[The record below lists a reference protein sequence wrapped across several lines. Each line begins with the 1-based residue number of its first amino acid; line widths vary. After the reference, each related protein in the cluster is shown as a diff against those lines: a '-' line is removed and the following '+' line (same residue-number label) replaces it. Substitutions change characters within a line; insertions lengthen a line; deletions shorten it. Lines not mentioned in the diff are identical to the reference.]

1 MNKINKV
8 EILDCTLRDGS
19 YPLNFQ
25 FTSRDTNKISSN
37 LEIAG
42 IEYIEVGHGLG
53 LGASQPKYGV
63 AFESDEDYLLSSS
76 KSVKKSNIGS
86 FFIPGIGKIKNIK
99 SCKEKGLNFL
109 RIGVEPNN
117 ILSAIPYI
125 EYCLTNK
132 IQVFIN
138 IMKTYANSIT
148 NIKKQLDKLN
158 NYDLKAIYVVDSSG
172 CMFPNQVK
180 NYVKELN
187 KSKFAI
193 GFHGH
198 NNLNLA
204 NANCLAAI
212 EAGATFVDSS
222 LAGIGRSA
230 GNAQTEVLS
239 WLLSQNNY
247 SKKYDVFEFF
257 KIIEKN
263 ILPLNINLKNTE
275 LIDILLGISSFHS
288 SFLPLFKRTIG
299 KYDVDLFKLIYNV
312 SKIDCINPSEKLIQS
327 VAKDM
332 VRTYE

>member
-1 MNKINKV
+1 MNKKNNV

-25 FTSRDTNKISSN
+25 FTSRDTKKISSN
-37 LEIAG
+37 LENAG
-42 IEYIEVGHGLG
+42 IDYIEVGHGLG
-53 LGASQPKYGV
+53 LGASQPKFGI
-63 AFESDEDYLLSSS
+63 AFETDEEYLSSSS
-76 KSVKKSNIGS
+76 KSVKKSKIGS

-99 SCKEKGLNFL
+99 SCKAKGLNFI
-109 RIGVEPNN
+109 RIGVEPND

-125 EYCLTNK
+125 EYCLSNN
-132 IQVFIN
+132 IEVFIN
-138 IMKTYANSIT
+138 IMKTYANSIS
-148 NIKKQLDKLN
+148 NIKKQLEKLN
-158 NYDLKAIYVVDSSG
+158 KYNLKGIYVVDSSG

-187 KSKFAI
+187 KFRFDI

-212 EAGATFVDSS
+212 EAGALFVDSS

-239 WLLSQNNY
+239 WLLLQNNY
-247 SKKYDVFEFF
+247 QKKYDIFKFF
-257 KIIEKN
+257 KIIENN
-263 ILPLNINLKNTE
+263 ILPLNLKIKNPE
-275 LIDILLGISSFHS
+275 LIDILSGISSFHS
-288 SFLPLFKRTIG
+288 SFLPIFKRAIG

-332 VRTYE
+332 ARTYE